1 MTRLRSDQEMLRI
14 AEASER
20 ILADIKAL
28 DVERVPL
35 RQALGRVLAE
45 DVLATVTMPP
55 WSNSSMDGYAVRSA
69 DITPVMQGQKVKLRV
84 VGTIAAG
91 DSARKP
97 IKRGEAMRIM
107 TGAPVPDGADSV
119 IRKEDTDGGV
129 EKVEVRDARDVW
141 KNIRPAGEDF
151 QRGDV
156 LAKRGTPIKPALL
169 GVLASTGVREV
180 NAFRR
185 PQVAIISSGDELVDL
200 DDFDDVVA
208 GKRIVSTNSYTLD
221 ALTRVAGGIPSDLGI
236 AADTKASL
244 RRKLENAEGYDLI
257 LTSAGVSVG
266 DMDHTRTVIEELGGE
281 IKFWKVRMRPG
292 APLAFG
298 LLDETPWIGVSGN
311 PVSAMVSFELFVR
324 PALRK
329 MQGYASVFRRTVTV
343 TVDEEIKIAAK
354 LTHLLR
360 AVVSR
365 GPNGELTAR
374 LTGVQ
379 SSAALTS
386 MAKANALLI
395 VPDKSPRVA
404 KGSKLN
410 ALMLDQSLEETSA
423 FAL

>member
-1 MTRLRSDQEMLRI
+1 MLKI

-20 ILADIKAL
+20 ILADIKPL
-28 DVERVPL
+28 DVEGVPL
-35 RQALGRVLAE
+35 RRALGRVLA
-45 DVLATVTMPP
+45 DDIAATVTMPP

-91 DSARKP
+91 DSAKRP
-97 IKRGEAMRIM
+97 IKRGEAMRVM

-119 IRKEDTDGGV
+119 IRKEDTDGGA
-129 EKVEVRDARDVW
+129 EKVEIRDARDVW
-141 KNIRPAGEDF
+141 KNIRPAGEDY

-169 GVLASTGVREV
+169 GVLASTGIREI

-185 PQVAIISSGDELVDL
+185 PQVAIVSSGDELVDI
-200 DDFDDVVA
+200 DEFNAVEA
-208 GKRIVSTNSYTLD
+208 GKRIISTNSYTLE
-221 ALTRVAGGIPSDLGI
+221 ALTRVAGGIPTDHGI
-236 AADTKASL
+236 SADTKASL
-244 RRKLENAEGYDLI
+244 RRKLEGVEGCDLI

-298 LLDETPWIGVSGN
+298 LLNNTPWIGVSGN

-329 MQGYASVFRRTVTV
+329 MQGYSALFRRTVAV
-343 TVDEEIKIAAK
+343 TVEEEIKIATK

-365 GPNGELTAR
+365 GQNGELTAR

-404 KGSKLN
+404 KGTKLN

-423 FAL
+423 FTL

>member
-1 MTRLRSDQEMLRI
+1 MLRI

-379 SSAALTS
+379 RSAALTS
-386 MAKANALLI
+386 RAKANALLI